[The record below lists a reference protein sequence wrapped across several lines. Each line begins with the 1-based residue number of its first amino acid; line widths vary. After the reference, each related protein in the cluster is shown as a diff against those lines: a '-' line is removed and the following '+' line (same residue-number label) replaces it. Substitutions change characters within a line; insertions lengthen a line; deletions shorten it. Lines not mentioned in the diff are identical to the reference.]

1 VSAAI
6 AASPWLGLAIGA
18 AGGVGAGV
26 AIAVAALF
34 GVWWERKVSARI
46 QWRYGP
52 QQAGPFG
59 LLQTL
64 ADTLKL
70 VLKEEFTPTRA
81 DGVLYRR
88 APLIVFTPLAISLLA
103 IPLTTG
109 FAPLDTSVGMLY
121 FIAVPSVSVI
131 GILIGGW
138 ASGNTYATLGGMRG
152 ASQMISYEIPRT
164 LSVLAMVIL
173 AGSMRPVAVMAAWRW
188 WWIPLTFVA
197 FVIYLISSIAEMN
210 RGPFDIPEAESEL
223 VAGYFADYAGIR
235 WALFM
240 MSEYGAMLGTALFG
254 AAIFLGGT
262 HGVPGVLGGL
272 ILLVKAVLI
281 VTIVIWV
288 KWTLPRFRS
297 DQLMSL
303 AWKVLTP
310 LALVQ
315 LVVVGVAVAWL

>member
-1 VSAAI
+1 VR
-6 AASPWLGLAIGA
+6 ASRW
-18 AGGVGAGV
+18 
-26 AIAVAALF
+26 
-34 GVWWERKVSARI
+34 VWWERKVSARI

-70 VLKEEFTPTRA
+70 VFKEEFTPTRA

-109 FAPLDTSVGMLY
+109 WAPLDTSVGMLY

-138 ASGNTYATLGGMRG
+138 ASGNTFATLGGMRG

-164 LSVLAMVIL
+164 LSVLAMVVL
-173 AGSMRPVAVMAAWRW
+173 AGTMRPVAVMAAWRW
-188 WWIPLTFVA
+188 WWLPLTFVA
-197 FVIYLISSIAEMN
+197 FVVYLISSIAEMN

-254 AAIFLGGT
+254 AAVFLGGSN
-262 HGVPGVLGGL
+262 GVPGVLGGL
-272 ILLVKAVLI
+272 ILLVKAILI
-281 VTIVIWV
+281 VTIVIWA

-315 LVVVGVAVAWL
+315 LVAVGVAVAWL